1 MRGVPYKDLNQPLD
15 ESSLHFN
22 AVLYPNQS
30 FPKRHFAIL
39 TSILLG
45 ISVLMSGV
53 FSFVGAW
60 PVAGFF
66 GLDIFAIII
75 AFLLS
80 YRSGKTRETL
90 LLQPGHLVIKRFL
103 PSGKELSWS
112 FNPNWMSIEMDD
124 PPLRHREQTLHS
136 HGKRIVIGSFLT
148 PAERLQVAAAL
159 RSAIHYFTNVN
170 H

>member
-1 MRGVPYKDLNQPLD
+1 MRDAPYTNLNHPLVGN
-15 ESSLHFN
+15 SLHFK

-39 TSILLG
+39 VSILFG
-45 ISVLMSGV
+45 ISVLIGGV
-53 FSFVGAW
+53 FSLAGAW

-66 GLDIFAIII
+66 GLDVIAVII

-90 LLQPGHLVIKRFL
+90 LLKPGHLVIKRFL

-124 PPLRHREQTLHS
+124 PPLRHSELTLNS
-136 HGKRIVIGSFLT
+136 NGKRIVIGSFLT
-148 PAERLQVAAAL
+148 PSERLQVAAAL
-159 RSAIHYFTNVN
+159 RSAIHNCTNIN
-170 H
+170 R